1 MVKAI
6 RKPLDEIFEMV
17 GGFHKVLTVGCGGC
31 TSVCLAGGQREAL
44 ALNAELAECFSRA
57 GRKAELDCY
66 TTERQCSPDFV
77 AEVAAL
83 AAGCDC
89 MISTACGAGAQ
100 LLADIHPTTPV
111 FPALNTMFVGMDKD
125 VAFYQERCRTCGDCH
140 LGWTGGV
147 CPVTRCSKSLFN
159 GPCGGTTGE
168 DGHCEVSP
176 DIPCAWR
183 EIYERLNG
191 QGRLDSLLTM
201 HPAMEWKDKGPA
213 SFVQRG
219 FEARYAKGS
228 EGQT

>member
-6 RKPLDEIFEMV
+6 RKPLEEIFEMV
-17 GGFHKVLTVGCGGC
+17 SGFPRVLTVACGGC

-44 ALNAELAECFSRA
+44 ELNAELAECFSRG
-57 GRKAELDCY
+57 GRKVELDCY

-83 AAGCDC
+83 ARGCDC
-89 MISTACGAGAQ
+89 MLSTACGVGAQ
-100 LLADIHPTTPV
+100 LLAETHPTTPV
-111 FPALNTMFVGMDKD
+111 FPALNTMFLGWDQD

-159 GPCGGTTGE
+159 GPCGGTSG
-168 DGHCEVSP
+168 DGKCEVSP
-176 DIPCAWR
+176 DTPCAWH
-183 EIYERLNG
+183 EIYERLKG
-191 QGRLDSLLTM
+191 QNRLDSLLTVR
-201 HPAMEWKDKGPA
+201 PVMEWKDKGPA

-219 FEARYAKGS
+219 YEGRYAR
-228 EGQT
+228 